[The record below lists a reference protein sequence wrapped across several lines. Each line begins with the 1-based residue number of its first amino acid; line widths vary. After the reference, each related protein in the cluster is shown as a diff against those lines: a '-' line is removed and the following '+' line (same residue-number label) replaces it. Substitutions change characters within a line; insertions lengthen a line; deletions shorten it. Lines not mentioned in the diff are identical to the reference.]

1 EADELGIVV
10 SSDGELAYFGA
21 RNFQGNKGWDVFQF
35 RMPEKSKP
43 EKVMVVKGQVKD
55 ASGDPPKNAT
65 VDIKYGEDGSKS
77 SFVVNEDDGTF
88 AAVVNVEKPQDVVLA
103 VNGENVAF
111 NSTVIVH
118 KEDPAPVVAKVDVET
133 STNKEGE
140 PFIINDIQYKIGK
153 AELESNSMVVLD
165 ALADYLKDHATIKI
179 EIGGH
184 TDNQGDD
191 NANKALSAERAY
203 EVLRYLTDHGVDH
216 TRLSYKGY
224 GETKP
229 IGDNKTEE
237 GRAKNRRTEFTIL
250 HL

>member
-1 EADELGIVV
+1 
-10 SSDGELAYFGA
+10 
-21 RNFQGNKGWDVFQF
+21 
-35 RMPEKSKP
+35 
-43 EKVMVVKGQVKD
+43 
-55 ASGDPPKNAT
+55 
-65 VDIKYGEDGSKS
+65 
-77 SFVVNEDDGTF
+77 F

-111 NSTVIVH
+111 NSIVIVH
-118 KEDPAPVVAKVDVET
+118 KEDPTPVVAKVDVET